1 MPRYLVEGHPLLSD
15 DAARLGKEAIDAQA
29 DIAET
34 VLLLDDISFEE
45 GDPRRETA
53 TLAIVRQINYQVA
66 TGSAAYVL
74 AAESEGDQSRTYR
87 VGGERGLMPAVDPVA
102 WRLARRAHP
111 IRTRFVP

>member
-29 DIAET
+29 DIAEV
-34 VLLLDDISFEE
+34 VLLLEDTDFEE

-53 TLAIVRQINYQVA
+53 TLAVVRQVNYQVA
-66 TGSAAYVL
+66 TGSAAFAL
-74 AAESEGDQSRTYR
+74 SSEREGDQARTYR
-87 VGGERGLMPAVDPVA
+87 EGGERGVLPVADPVA
-102 WRLARRAHP
+102 WRLARRIHP

>member
-15 DAARLGKEAIDAQA
+15 DAARLGKEAIEAQA
-29 DIAET
+29 AVAEV
-34 VLLLDDISFEE
+34 VLLLEDTDFEE
-45 GDPRRETA
+45 DDPRRETA
-53 TLAIVRQINYQVA
+53 TLAVVRQINYQVA

-87 VGGERGLMPAVDPVA
+87 VGGERGVLPVADPVA